1 MKVRIFITIS
11 LLMLMFFGCSQET
24 EENVEK
30 VVPVKI
36 YKVKAENISDY
47 IKVTGSVTAEEDVV
61 VYAKVTERIE
71 KIYVKPGQKVS
82 KNQLLIEQKNDIL
95 KQGLEMANSA
105 LKTAEA
111 QMKLSAQDFERM
123 KKLHSEKAIS
133 QQQFDQAKTAK
144 ETTELAFEQAKS
156 GYQQA
161 KEQYDNSFAKAPFD
175 GVVAAVY
182 FEKNEMVNMG
192 QRLVQVISPSNM
204 KSKVY
209 LTGEDVQNVKT
220 GQNVLIKFP
229 TIPREEFTGKV
240 AKINTAIDQLSKS
253 LEVEIG
259 FTKTDSRLK
268 SGMFGEFLI
277 ETLSHENSMVI
288 PETALLPQ
296 TEIKVDR
303 ETGLQK
309 ALKKYFIY
317 VIENGKAKMN
327 EVETGIFNNGQV
339 EITNGLNMGDSVII
353 VGQNIVKEGQ
363 TVNVIE

>member
-1 MKVRIFITIS
+1 MKIFISIS
-11 LLMLMFFGCSQET
+11 LLMLIVFGCSQET
-24 EENVEK
+24 EENIEK
-30 VVPVKI
+30 AVPIKI
-36 YKVKAENISDY
+36 YEVKAENISDY
-47 IKVTGSVTAEEDVV
+47 IKVNGSVTAEEDVI

-82 KNQLLIEQKNDIL
+82 KNQLMAEQKNGIL
-95 KQGLEMANSA
+95 KQGLEIANSS

-133 QQQFDQAKTAK
+133 QQQFDQAKTSK
-144 ETTELAFEQAKS
+144 ETIELAFEQAKS
-156 GYQQA
+156 SYEQA
-161 KEQYDNSFAKAPFD
+161 KEQYNNSLAKAPFN

-182 FEKNEMVNMG
+182 VEENEMVNMG
-192 QRLVQVISPSNM
+192 QRLAQVVSPSKM
-204 KSKVY
+204 KAKVY
-209 LTGEDVQNVKT
+209 LTGEDVQRVRT
-220 GQNVLIKFP
+220 GQNTLVKFP
-229 TIPREEFTGKV
+229 TIPGEEFTGKV
-240 AKINTAIDQLSKS
+240 SKINTSIDQMSKS
-253 LEVEIG
+253 LEVEIE
-259 FTKTDSRLK
+259 FTTTDSRLK

-277 ETLSHENSMVI
+277 ETQNHENSIVI
-288 PETALLPQ
+288 PETALLTQ
-296 TEIKVDR
+296 TEVQINR

-317 VIENGKAKMN
+317 VIENGKAKLN
-327 EVETGIFNNGQV
+327 EVKTGILNDGQV